1 MNEDSQRERI
11 THSEISWKSVCI
23 FICFYCCLLI
33 RRTHCKIGGNNNNNG
48 KICHTLQGSKL
59 DCPITP
65 VCVSVCVCESIDKKV
80 CKQMR
85 R

>member
-1 MNEDSQRERI
+1 MNEESQRERI

-23 FICFYCCLLI
+23 FICFSCCLLI